1 MARVALV
8 TCAQLPGLD
17 SDTRLLADRLSA
29 EGVSVFP
36 LVWDDP
42 EADWTVVDLAVVR
55 CCWDYATR
63 RPAFLA
69 WAERVPRLANPAN
82 VLVWNTDKHYL
93 LDLAAAGVPVVSTMW
108 VTPNDRWTPPD
119 GGDCLIK
126 PSISLASLD
135 TGRYRVD
142 DAAERALAIAHVD
155 RLRAEGR
162 TAMVQPYLRGIDE
175 DGETSLVFIGG
186 AFSHAV
192 SKEAVLEGPDSGLD
206 RRFLPQGGLTL
217 RRRHP
222 SRAQLDV
229 ARRALSAVPG
239 GAARLLYARVDLVP
253 GPDGEPVLME
263 LELTEPQLY
272 FGVVPEAVTRFA
284 AAGSALMGLNY
295 LRAPAS
301 RLPTSAPPDFDT
313 KVSRGSPELGH
324 RVYLSGTA
332 FLSPAAKSGLQP
344 SPKQPLWEVL

>member
-1 MARVALV
+1 
-8 TCAQLPGLD
+8 
-17 SDTRLLADRLSA
+17 
-29 EGVSVFP
+29 
-36 LVWDDP
+36 
-42 EADWTVVDLAVVR
+42 
-55 CCWDYATR
+55 
-63 RPAFLA
+63 
-69 WAERVPRLANPAN
+69 
-82 VLVWNTDKHYL
+82 
-93 LDLAAAGVPVVSTMW
+93 MW
-108 VTPNDRWTPPD
+108 VTVHDRWTPPD
-119 GGDCLIK
+119 GGDWVIK

-142 DAAERALAIAHVD
+142 DATERALAIAHVD

-162 TAMVQPYLRGIDE
+162 TAMVQPYMRGIDE

-192 SKEAVLEGPDSGLD
+192 RKEAVLEGPDSGLD

-222 SRAQLDV
+222 SRAQLDI

-263 LELTEPQLY
+263 VELTEPQLY
-272 FGVVPEAVTRFA
+272 FGVVPEAAARFA
-284 AAGSALMGLNY
+284 AAASAFMGRELLEGAGKQVADIRAAR
-295 LRAPAS
+295 LRHEGEPG
-301 RLPTSAPPDFDT
+301 TS
-313 KVSRGSPELGH
+313 GMGH

>member
-29 EGVSVFP
+29 EGVSAFP

-42 EADWTVVDLAVVR
+42 AADWTVVDLAVVR

-119 GGDCLIK
+119 GGDCVIK

-192 SKEAVLEGPDSGLD
+192 RKEAVLEGPDSGLD